1 MRDRPINF
9 AVTLF
14 FALLIFSISGCSRV
28 PEPPDTSNLTDGQE
42 SKGVTF
48 YTYHVLKSYPHDPE
62 AFTQGLVIEN
72 GIVYEGTGRYGQSSI
87 RKVVLETGEIR
98 QLVQLSDEYFGEG
111 ITVFGDNLI
120 QLTWQS
126 HIGFVYDKES
136 LELIRTFDYPTEG
149 WGITHDDTHLIMS
162 DGSSTLYFLHPETFE
177 VVRRVGVHDKEGAVD
192 QLNELEYIRGEIYAN
207 VWRTDHIVIIDP
219 NDGSMAGLIDLAG
232 LLDEELYGDEADVLN
247 GIAYDAEN
255 DRLFVTGKLWPF
267 LFEIE
272 LVPVEVSE

>member
-1 MRDRPINF
+1 MRNRPINF

-14 FALLIFSISGCSRV
+14 LALLIASISGCSGA
-28 PEPPDTSNLTDGQE
+28 PETPDASNLTDGQE
-42 SKGVTF
+42 SNDITY
-48 YTYHVLKSYPHDPE
+48 YTYRVLNSYPHDPG
-62 AFTQGLVIEN
+62 AFTQGLVMEN
-72 GIVYEGTGRYGQSSI
+72 NILYEGTGRYGQSSI
-87 RKVVLETGEIR
+87 RKVTLETGEIW
-98 QLVQLSDEYFGEG
+98 QQVELSDEYFGEG

-120 QLTWQS
+120 QLTWQANT
-126 HIGFVYDKES
+126 GFVYDKES

-162 DGSSTLYFLHPETFE
+162 DGTSTLYFLHPETFE
-177 VVRRVGVHDKEGAVD
+177 VVRRVQVHDSGDAID
-192 QLNELEYIRGEIYAN
+192 QLNELEYIHGEIYAN

-219 NDGSMAGLIDLAG
+219 DDGSVTGLIDLTG

-267 LFEIE
+267 LFEVE
-272 LVPVEVSE
+272 LVPRGTGE